1 MTKKKN
7 GPSRGLTQGFCCYL
21 CAITFVLLA
30 SSFYRMW
37 LYCAD
42 DGLTRLRLL
51 VLGFLV
57 FESLGLIGTLLYI
70 VRPKFNIIALYLTV
84 GLSYYLLLNLIPID
98 RLVAKDQIDRYF
110 SGRTDGVAYVMT
122 LSADAAP
129 EIRRLLEPQVT
140 EQKTRELARAYFQE
154 LQEPNLVPRWQR
166 HNLSVSRALQIAE
179 QLEQ

>member
-1 MTKKKN
+1 MLSLIHIFHLSAPKNRDALVLNIVLATVLATYTAFIFIQFKYLFAGASLPYGLSYTNYAHRGFFELLFLSGVNLAVILFSVGMTKKKT
-7 GPSRGLTQGFCCYL
+7 GLSRGLTQGFCCYL

-70 VRPKFNIIALYLTV
+70 VRPKFKMCIR
-84 GLSYYLLLNLIPID
+84 D
-98 RLVAKDQIDRYF
+98 RL
-110 SGRTDGVAYVMT
+110 
-122 LSADAAP
+122 
-129 EIRRLLEPQVT
+129 
-140 EQKTRELARAYFQE
+140 
-154 LQEPNLVPRWQR
+154 
-166 HNLSVSRALQIAE
+166 
-179 QLEQ
+179 